1 LESVLEEN
9 RKLRERIELL
19 ENLNGEEDQKFSTPD
34 GDVKEAETP
43 KEAVRPPKNGHGN
56 SGGSLEA
63 ETPKEAKK
71 AKEAVRVTMDMLLR
85 LRADGESN
93 YPYTGDDPRANGR
106 AEVAVKSIK
115 TQIRR
120 VLLQA
125 EANASWWPW
134 ATRFVNELNR
144 ASRVGKMSW
153 CARGNGV
160 KALSTSPQRRC
171 NTYMTW
177 P

>member
-1 LESVLEEN
+1 MA
-9 RKLRERIELL
+9 
-19 ENLNGEEDQKFSTPD
+19 T
-34 GDVKEAETP
+34 KEAETP

-63 ETPKEAKK
+63 ETPNEAKK

-85 LRADGESN
+85 LGADVEPN

-106 AEVAVKSIK
+106 AEVAVNSIK
-115 TQIRR
+115 IQIRR

-144 ASRVGKMSW
+144 ASRVGKKSW

-160 KALSTSPQRRC
+160 KALSTCPQRRS
-171 NTYMTW
+171 NTYM
-177 P
+177 PCP

>member
-1 LESVLEEN
+1 MVKNKNFLPLMA
-9 RKLRERIELL
+9 
-19 ENLNGEEDQKFSTPD
+19 T
-34 GDVKEAETP
+34 KEAETP

-63 ETPKEAKK
+63 ETPNEAKK

-85 LRADGESN
+85 LGADVEPN

-106 AEVAVKSIK
+106 AEVAVNSIK
-115 TQIRR
+115 IQIRC

-144 ASRVGKMSW
+144 ASRVGKKSW

-160 KALSTSPQRRC
+160 KALSTCPQRRS
-171 NTYMTW
+171 NTYM
-177 P
+177 PCP

>member
-1 LESVLEEN
+1 MA
-9 RKLRERIELL
+9 
-19 ENLNGEEDQKFSTPD
+19 T
-34 GDVKEAETP
+34 KEAETP

-63 ETPKEAKK
+63 ETPNEAKK

-85 LRADGESN
+85 LRADVESN

-106 AEVAVKSIK
+106 AEVAVNSIK
-115 TQIRR
+115 IQIRR

-144 ASRVGKMSW
+144 ASRVGKKSW
-153 CARGNGV
+153 RKRKWREGTFDVSTEKVQYLYALPMKNMDIGFCQRTNLRVRG
-160 KALSTSPQRRC
+160 SPK
-171 NTYMTW
+171 YE
-177 P
+177 